1 MITYGCLLLWTV
13 YCKVNPTIFVY
24 YSGRCCLCFL
34 ENDILQSNRNE
45 HIAHPSGE
53 AFSRFNTGSSRAV
66 STSISVALYAAV
78 VGQKLSHNT
87 RHIYCLAQLSQWEQ
101 RVTYVCGERSPQALA

>member
-1 MITYGCLLLWTV
+1 MAVSCFGQSTARSTLRSSSTTAADVV
-13 YCKVNPTIFVY
+13 YAIH
-24 YSGRCCLCFL
+24 
-34 ENDILQSNRNE
+34 ENDILQSNRNQ

-53 AFSRFNTGSSRAV
+53 AFSWFDTGSSRAV
-66 STSISVALYAAV
+66 STSVSVALYAAV

-101 RVTYVCGERSPQALA
+101 RVTYMCGERSPQALA